1 MKRIINTLACIW
13 LLAITS
19 SYAQFVHPGLSHKLS
34 DLDRMKYQ
42 VNAGIEPWKSSFDAL
57 KSNSDASYNYKVY
70 GATYN
75 DSAGTTYRDY
85 SLSAMQK
92 DAQAAYY
99 NAIQWYVT
107 GDTRYADKAVEVFKA
122 WSTIRNI
129 ASDVIPLNGGKPLW
143 RMLEAA
149 EIIKATYS
157 GWALADINKFKE
169 MLVYPGWSGTTVP
182 SGDKSFYWNIYNG
195 DRARHGNQGLFA
207 FRSVMAMGVFLD
219 NELIYNRALRY
230 LQGMPHASNDLPYP
244 SGPPITTPSPNTS
257 NEFYDEFNVTS
268 FSSTVPDYGYNE
280 LIKNYIWESGQSQES
295 SRDQAHAIGGV
306 SIIST
311 MCEIA
316 WNQGDDLYSFL
327 DNRVLK
333 GIEYAYRYNLSF
345 THSFPDQL
353 SPWEPTVASGE
364 FIERTDRSGRWKSLK
379 INPYVGSS
387 INDNAFLTRGGQ
399 DNIPLPQ
406 MILGHYRDRIE
417 LDENKYKWVKR
428 GDDLAFLDRGYEGS
442 GTYTDHPSYGH
453 LTFHRVDKAPGDPI
467 NGFTN
472 TLPTYAMN
480 VLPMTIEAENF
491 DYSPINGNG
500 RTYFDDGAG
509 NRGNQ
514 YRTTEDADIDICTE
528 GGYNLGWLTPGEWYT
543 YTVYV
548 PETKTYDIAV
558 RYSANNNN
566 GKIKFSFGGADKTSE
581 VTLVSTAGWQNWQSQ
596 TIAQGVLLSKGVQSL
611 RVFIAGTGTS
621 FNLNNFTISNSTFC
635 AAPDVEATNS
645 ASNLKAGLAYDYY
658 EGTWT
663 TLPNFNALTSLQSG
677 TSATVKIGN
686 TTEPANF
693 GYDFKG
699 YIQIKTE
706 GTYTFYTSS
715 DDGSSLSISGAK
727 IVNNDGKHGVVEA
740 SGSICLQKGYHPINV
755 NYFNGGG
762 GKALS
767 VSYSGPSISK
777 KTLADLYY
785 LPDGI
790 ILANESILEDQLLV
804 YPNPISNTIHIDF
817 GSLPISKIELL
828 NTLGQVL
835 ISEEQEISGSTYLP
849 GHNLNAGMY
858 ILKITSGNELITKT
872 ILKK

>member
-1 MKRIINTLACIW
+1 MKLTSLIKTVV
-13 LLAITS
+13 ITS
-19 SYAQFVHPGLSHKLS
+19 FLFLIDSAAFAQFSHPGITLKKS
-34 DLDRMKYQ
+34 DLDRIKYQ
-42 VNAGIEPWKSSFDAL
+42 IDAKIEPWYSSYQTMLADSKS
-57 KSNSDASYNYKVY
+57 SYNYTVLGKSTFTEVGRDNGVNY
-70 GATYN
+70 GAWN
-75 DSAGTTYRDY
+75 SDIR
-85 SLSAMQK
+85 
-92 DAQAAYY
+92 AAYY
-99 NAIQWYVT
+99 NALQWYIT
-107 GDTRYADKAVEVFKA
+107 KDTRHAEKAIEIFKA
-122 WSTIRNI
+122 WSNI
-129 ASDVIPLNGGKPLW
+129 TDVTSNGTNSLSGGVGYI
-143 RMLEAA
+143 MIEAA
-149 EIIKATYS
+149 EIIKGTYS
-157 GWALADINKFKE
+157 GWAAADIKKFGD
-169 MLVYPGWSGTTVP
+169 MLVYPGYSTTTAP
-182 SGDKSFYWNIYNG
+182 SGGSFYWMAYQG
-195 DRARHGNQGLFA
+195 DAGRHGNQGLSGW
-207 FRSVMAMGVFLD
+207 RTVMAMGIFLD
-219 NELIYNRALRY
+219 NQIMYDRALRY
-230 LQGMPHASNDLPYP
+230 MQGLPARTDDIPYP
-244 SGPPITTPSPNTS
+244 SQVNKSVAITASDDYADTYSTTKLNNTPN
-257 NEFYDEFNVTS
+257 YGFN
-268 FSSTVPDYGYNE
+268 DQIN
-280 LIKNYIWESGQSQES
+280 NYIWPNGQCQES
-295 SRDQAHAIGGV
+295 SRDQQHVMFGMGLL
-306 SIIST
+306 IS
-311 MCEIA
+311 MSEMA
-316 WNQGDDLYSFL
+316 WNQGTNLYGHNNSRL
-327 DNRVLK
+327 LK
-333 GIEYAYRYNLSF
+333 GLEYNMRYNISSIQ
-345 THSFPDQL
+345 TYPDQP
-353 SPWEPTVASGE
+353 SAWIPTVASSE
-364 FIERTDRSGRWKSLK
+364 FVVGFDRTGRWYSKAISP
-379 INPYVGSS
+379 IG
-387 INDNAFLTRGGQ
+387 IGGI
-399 DNIPLPQ
+399 DVRPVFE
-406 MILGHYRDRIE
+406 MAVGHY
-417 LDENKYKWVKR
+417 
-428 GDDLAFLDRGYEGS
+428 LDRGLNTTTETKWLTRTRDKSIETSGYEKAGWS
-442 GTYTDHPSYGH
+442 NDAIGWGA
-453 LTFHRVDKAPGDPI
+453 LTARRVQDCKGDPI
-467 NGFTN
+467 SGFTN

-767 VSYSGPSISK
+767 ASYSGPNITK

-790 ILANESILEDQLLV
+790 VLGEEDIKELEALFEV
-804 YPNPISNTIHIDF
+804 YPVPVSSTLTIQSSSAINGIVELFDNSGKLIF
-817 GSLPISKIELL
+817 TKVLDGDKTLDLSDLSKGIY
-828 NTLGQVL
+828 VL
-835 ISEEQEISGSTYLP
+835 KFTNEEGTIVK
-849 GHNLNAGMY
+849 
-858 ILKITSGNELITKT
+858 KIIKN
-872 ILKK
+872 